1 MLKNRFFN
9 RAWFVLVRPTA
20 GLIEKFLGESV
31 SIFYYR
37 RRRRCR
43 VEQEV
48 LARVINEVYASKSGA
63 ERARAAAA
71 AARGE
76 TVPHSAPLPRRAKN
90 RAYEEV
96 VASVAEDST
105 DASGHDSLIGTCS
118 CRVLNL
124 YFKKNFF
131 FRSKATVV
139 TSDILCSL

>member
-105 DASGHDSLIGTCS
+105 DASGHDSLIGRGS
-118 CRVLNL
+118 LQNFKFI
-124 YFKKNFF
+124 FKKKIWV
-131 FRSKATVV
+131 RA
-139 TSDILCSL
+139 C